1 MKHVRK
7 VFSKAIKEIELID
20 ERYTVLLIGDFKE
33 TTEDSKL
40 YIIHDEATDELTY
53 KIVPVS
59 EKIDFEQLLK
69 NLYVV
74 NSPNFSC
81 VLPKQFKKLTII
93 DYIFCFFSIFF
104 NSRLSLNEVIQLSL
118 SYILY
123 SIYACILIKW
133 TLFLIY
139 Y

>member
-1 MKHVRK
+1 MNKSAEKAEERLKKMKHVRK

-69 NLYVV
+69 NL
-74 NSPNFSC
+74 
-81 VLPKQFKKLTII
+81 
-93 DYIFCFFSIFF
+93 
-104 NSRLSLNEVIQLSL
+104 
-118 SYILY
+118 
-123 SIYACILIKW
+123 
-133 TLFLIY
+133 
-139 Y
+139 